1 MQKYLKSLFHNNC
14 QATAKLQLQSL
25 FHNNF
30 KPLQNYNCKAYFT
43 TTVKLLQNYSCKA
56 YFTTTVKLL
65 QSYNCK
71 AYFTIYFQNLGVL
84 FGKVLVPIIVLYW
97 KKAVDNKKG
106 FGALFTYL
114 SKAFNWYKSQS
125 PYSKV
130 THIRAVISDVKIDYL
145 QNCKVGTA

>member
-43 TTVKLLQNYSCKA
+43 TTVKLLQNYS
-56 YFTTTVKLL
+56 
-65 QSYNCK
+65 CK

-130 THIRAVISDVKIDYL
+130 THIRAVISHVKIDYL